1 MRESHI
7 EAVEEADGSWTLIAV
22 TDSEEDV
29 DFLWWLSDGSAL
41 NGDTIN
47 HAFVNGVEIVTAC
60 VSATFPECG
69 EMLSACIDLE
79 NELAT
84 GCEGVEVI
92 LDGETFPELLE
103 ELEMAW
109 NLIGEGFDL
118 SGSMS
123 LDPEQL
129 GLDGLV
135 LCLPPG
141 CYALSMDMQGL
152 PGFQGLPG
160 MTLSLSIGEVEE
172 LEIDLALIEDV
183 ITLEFGV
190 LTDCGNAVG
199 GTLPVNGQGLMVF
212 PNPTGADAV
221 VRLDPAWSV
230 GRDARWFLLD
240 PVGRVVDAGKVQEG
254 TWRLPL
260 SGRPSGGYLLV
271 VESGVDVLRKRVM
284 VAR

>member
-1 MRESHI
+1 
-7 EAVEEADGSWTLIAV
+7 
-22 TDSEEDV
+22 
-29 DFLWWLSDGSAL
+29 
-41 NGDTIN
+41 
-47 HAFVNGVEIVTAC
+47 
-60 VSATFPECG
+60 
-69 EMLSACIDLE
+69 
-79 NELAT
+79 
-84 GCEGVEVI
+84 
-92 LDGETFPELLE
+92 
-103 ELEMAW
+103 
-109 NLIGEGFDL
+109 
-118 SGSMS
+118 
-123 LDPEQL
+123 
-129 GLDGLV
+129 
-135 LCLPPG
+135 
-141 CYALSMDMQGL
+141 MDMQGL

-199 GTLPVNGQGLMVF
+199 GTVPSNGHGLMVF

-221 VRLDPAWSV
+221 VRLDPAWSA
-230 GRDARWFLLD
+230 GRDARWFLVD
-240 PVGRVVDAGKVQEG
+240 AVGRVVDAGKVQEG